1 MKPRTL
7 KIYVCSSM
15 LFIWICLS
23 TNLYPEKA
31 NTEIKNP
38 PKKMTKAKKVEKTEE
53 EWKSKLSEKQFYIL
67 RKAGTERPYGKE
79 YEEFKKQG
87 GGRYLCAGCDTELFT
102 SETKFD
108 SRCGWPSFYDPAD
121 AENVNTLDDFHLGY
135 RRTEFDVR
143 FGGHLG
149 HVFKGRALTPLRTK
163 DTASMEPFSNL
174 FPLIRSP
181 VRKKEEAK

>member
-1 MKPRTL
+1 MFFQHA
-7 KIYVCSSM
+7 
-15 LFIWICLS
+15 FIWICLS
-23 TNLYPEKA
+23 TNLYPEKR
-31 NTEIKNP
+31 ILKSSP

-121 AENVNTLDDFHLGY
+121 AENVNTFDDFHLGY
-135 RRTEFDVR
+135 RRTEVR
-143 FGGHLG
+143 CAVCDGHLG
-149 HVFKGRALTPLRTK
+149 HVFKGEGFDTLRTK

-174 FPLIRSP
+174 VPRFEPRNTGKK
-181 VRKKEEAK
+181 RKPNNPIS